1 MDYTLRDGKKLTV
14 KPASKEDAGALV
26 EYMNIVGGESDNLT
40 FGENEC
46 RFTVEEEEAYVEH
59 VSAQKTSTMLL
70 GWVDGVLASTA
81 NLSGDSR
88 SRLAHLAEL
97 GVSVRKPFWRMGIGE
112 IMMRELIAF
121 ARETGILKT
130 ILLTV
135 RTDNETGI
143 RLYERL
149 GFERVG
155 VHRNHIQVNGEY
167 FDMLVMELHL

>member
-1 MDYTLRDGKKLTV
+1 MDYTLKDGRVLTV
-14 KPASKEDAGALV
+14 KPAAKEDAGALV
-26 EYMNIVGGESDNLT
+26 AYMNIVGGESDNLT

-46 RFTVEEEEAYVEH
+46 RYTAQEEAAYVEH
-59 VSAQKTSTMLL
+59 VSTQKTSTMLL
-70 GWVDGVLASTA
+70 GWVDGAIVSVASVSGEA
-81 NLSGDSR
+81 RARLS
-88 SRLAHLAEL
+88 HLAEL
-97 GVSVRKPFWRMGIGE
+97 GVSVRRPFWRLGIGE

-121 ARETGILKT
+121 ARETGTLKI

-135 RTDNETGI
+135 RADNEAGI

-167 FDMLVMELHL
+167 HDMLVMELHL